1 MKEYSMFERPSVST
15 RRPVPDDM
23 FGGRLKGSYLLDL
36 EVVGADEVAP
46 HVRLITMA
54 SSDLVGF
61 EYTPGQDLLFE
72 FPDGDLTLRRRYTVR
87 RLDPAAGIADF
98 EIELHDGLGPATR
111 WAAKAEPGDH
121 LEAIGPRGGISL
133 RPTATSHLFV
143 VDDSAMPAAFVL
155 LEALPTDAPATAL
168 LVTTHGDGAM
178 SRPAPVGAPATALAW
193 LDQAGMRKRLS
204 DLHPAAGTAAYVF
217 GERNLVRAAEE
228 LLVAGGID
236 RDAIASKAYWRRDQ
250 PNASHGEPQFN

>member
-1 MKEYSMFERPSVST
+1 MSEVPPFST

-36 EVVGADEVAP
+36 EVVGVDDVAP

-72 FPDGDLTLRRRYTVR
+72 FPDGDLTLRRRYTIR
-87 RLDPAAGIADF
+87 RLDPEAGIADF

-143 VDDSAMPAAFVL
+143 VDDSAMPAAFAL
-155 LEALPTDAPATAL
+155 FEALPAEMPAIAL
-168 LVTTHGDGAM
+168 LVTSHGAKA
-178 SRPAPVGAPATALAW
+178 RPAPPGAPATSLLW
-193 LDQAGMRKRLS
+193 LDQAEMLEMLS
-204 DLHPAAGTAAYVF
+204 DLHPAAGTAAYLF
-217 GERNLVRAAEE
+217 GERHLVRAAEE
-228 LLVAGGID
+228 LLIAVGLD
-236 RDAIASKAYWRRDQ
+236 RDVVASKAYWRRDQ
-250 PNASHGEPQFN
+250 PNASHGEPPFS

>member
-1 MKEYSMFERPSVST
+1 MSEQPPVST
-15 RRPVPDDM
+15 RRPVPDHM

-36 EVVGADEVAP
+36 EVVGVDEVAP
-46 HVRLITMA
+46 NVRLITMA

-72 FPDGDLTLRRRYTVR
+72 FPDDDLPLRRRYTIR
-87 RLDPAAGIADF
+87 RLDAAAGIADF
-98 EIELHDGLGPATR
+98 EIEIHDGRGPATR
-111 WAAKAEPGDH
+111 WAAKAEVGEQ

-155 LEALPTDAPATAL
+155 LEALPMGTPATAL
-168 LVTTHGDGAM
+168 LVTSHGAKL
-178 SRPAPVGAPATALAW
+178 RPAPTGAPATSLVW
-193 LDQAGMRKRLS
+193 LDQEEVLAMLN
-204 DLHPAAGTAAYVF
+204 DLHPAAGTAAYLF
-217 GERNLVRAAEE
+217 GERHLVRTAEE
-228 LLVAGGID
+228 LLIAGGLD

-250 PNASHGEPQFN
+250 PNASHGEPSWN

>member
-1 MKEYSMFERPSVST
+1 MKEYSMSERPPVST
-15 RRPVPDDM
+15 RRPVPDEM

-36 EVVGADEVAP
+36 EVVGVDEVAP

-61 EYTPGQDLLFE
+61 EHTPGQDLLFE
-72 FPDGDLTLRRRYTVR
+72 FPDGDLALRRRYTIR

-98 EIELHDGLGPATR
+98 EIEIHDGRGPATR
-111 WAAKAEPGDH
+111 WAAKAELGEH

-155 LEALPTDAPATAL
+155 LEALPSDTAATAL
-168 LVTTHGDGAM
+168 LVTSQGVE
-178 SRPAPVGAPATALAW
+178 SRPAPLALARPRSSGW
-193 LDQAGMRKRLS
+193 IKQIRLRELGQGH
-204 DLHPAAGTAAYVF
+204 DLL
-217 GERNLVRAAEE
+217 GEVQPVRAFPVTCRA
-228 LLVAGGID
+228 
-236 RDAIASKAYWRRDQ
+236 RSTPRR
-250 PNASHGEPQFN
+250 

>member
-1 MKEYSMFERPSVST
+1 MREYSMSERPSVST

-36 EVVGADEVAP
+36 EVVGVDEVAP

-72 FPDGDLTLRRRYTVR
+72 FSDGDLILRRRYTIR
-87 RLDPAAGIADF
+87 RLDPEAGIADF
-98 EIELHDGLGPATR
+98 EIEIHDGRGPATR
-111 WAAKAEPGDH
+111 WAAKAEVGEH

-143 VDDSAMPAAFVL
+143 VDDSAMPAAFAL
-155 LEALPTDAPATAL
+155 LEALPAVTPVTAV
-168 LVTTHGDGAM
+168 LVTSHGANL
-178 SRPAPVGAPATALAW
+178 RPAPGGAPAISLVWLNQAETLA
-193 LDQAGMRKRLS
+193 MLS
-204 DLHPAAGTAAYVF
+204 DLHPTADTGAYLF
-217 GERNLVRAAEE
+217 GERHLVRTAEE
-228 LLVAGGID
+228 LLIAGGLD

-250 PNASHGEPQFN
+250 PNASHGEPSWN